1 MVREKGLLKDT
12 PALKL
17 LLTIFEQGLTGIL
30 YIKREHILKVLYF
43 SRGKLIWAISNS
55 DVDKLENILAAK
67 NLVPMETINTVKKQA
82 RVSDSIGKLLV
93 EKGLITLEELIESSK
108 IQLKRII
115 KSILKWKDGG
125 FQFIEEAPPERLLSL
140 DLDITQFVV
149 DYIVDEVDVSDIWKE
164 IGTLQVEFIKSP
176 NEQKVEKYHLSDK
189 QKELLNSFDGETKL
203 ETILSRHS
211 GGHRESLLKIIY
223 FFMMAELLIKKQFDL
238 SVLATFDEA
247 KSIDEIVSNIDKDT
261 TGEPAED
268 NKSMESMEPMEH
280 VEPMEFM
287 EPMKQ
292 VEHVEHV
299 EPVESMEPREHVEHV
314 DPMASMENVES
325 LEPMEPMKHVEPVAS
340 MESMEHVEHVD
351 LGELDRGKRAAGQD
365 VSFDFDRE
373 IEKSAGATFKDDL
386 EELAST
392 PPGYDEPPVA
402 PTAPPEIKSL
412 YKIKEEKKRLK
423 FFNIIMILVFLI
435 LVMGGIILLILPMM
449 ESSDQVKNVVEKA
462 SQDKTKDTI
471 KIEEKIPPVKE
482 DTTGAGEIPGKTETG
497 VPAAKTGEQEPAIT
511 GTEQTPPTTAAATT
525 GKTAEAYFLEG
536 NFIAAGD
543 AWKREIIKTGVKYAV
558 LLELDCL
565 KESVMNAYGRLSEKK
580 DFYILNRI
588 VGDKTCFLVMWGKFL
603 TYEQAAETMKSTAIP
618 TYFLQQKDPP
628 RIVALAAYL

>member
-12 PALKL
+12 PAIML

-125 FQFIEEAPPERLLSL
+125 FQFIKEALPERLLSL

-164 IGTLQVEFIKSP
+164 IGTLQVEFIKNP

-247 KSIDEIVSNIDKDT
+247 KSIDEIVSNIDIDKDT

-268 NKSMESMEPMEH
+268 SKPMESI
-280 VEPMEFM
+280 
-287 EPMKQ
+287 
-292 VEHVEHV
+292 
-299 EPVESMEPREHVEHV
+299 
-314 DPMASMENVES
+314 
-325 LEPMEPMKHVEPVAS
+325 EPMEPMEPIDFMEPSELMEPKAPKAPVAPVEPVEPVEFMEPLELMEPVETVEHVELMES
-340 MESMEHVEHVD
+340 MESMEHVEPM
-351 LGELDRGKRAAGQD
+351 EYREPIDRGKPEESATGQD
-365 VSFDFDRE
+365 DSYAFARE
-373 IEKSAGATFKDDL
+373 HEKSAGETFKDDL
-386 EELAST
+386 EELDST
-392 PPGYDEPPVA
+392 PPGSEEQEQDAAQITPPG
-402 PTAPPEIKSL
+402 E
-412 YKIKEEKKRLK
+412 IKEEKKRLK
-423 FFNIIMILVFLI
+423 FFNIILILVFLI

-482 DTTGAGEIPGKTETG
+482 VTTPAGEIPGKTGTG
-497 VPAAKTGEQEPAIT
+497 VPVEKTGEKKPVIT
-511 GTEQTPPTTAAATT
+511 GTGQTPPTTAAAP

-603 TYEQAAETMKSTAIP
+603 TYEQAAEARTSTAIP
-618 TYFLQQKDPP
+618 TYFRQQKDPP
-628 RIVALAAYL
+628 RIVELAAYL